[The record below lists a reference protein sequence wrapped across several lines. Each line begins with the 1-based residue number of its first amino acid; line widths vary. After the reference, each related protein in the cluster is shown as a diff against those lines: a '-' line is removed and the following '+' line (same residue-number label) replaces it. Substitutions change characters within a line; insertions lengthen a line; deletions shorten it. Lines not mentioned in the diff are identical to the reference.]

1 MHETPADLAAL
12 QHVLDRTYGRAGAHL
27 LEIHTDNA
35 RLSAEQVATRLQ
47 GMLVMV
53 VATVSADGRPFTGP
67 VDAFFYRGR
76 ICFGTSAE
84 ALRARHLDQR
94 PAVSVSYVEGE
105 ALTVTV
111 HGRAR
116 RMDLAGPDAGFEVV
130 ARAKYGE
137 TWDEW
142 MDDAPYFVVEPD
154 RMLAADMS
162 VHTAADT

>member
-12 QHVLDRTYGRAGAHL
+12 QDVLDRTYAAAGGHL
-27 LEIHTDNA
+27 LEIHTDEA
-35 RLSAEQVATRLQ
+35 RLSAAEVADRLS

-67 VDAFFYRGR
+67 VDAFLYRGR
-76 ICFGTSAE
+76 ICFGTSPE
-84 ALRARHLDQR
+84 ALRARHLERR

-105 ALTVTV
+105 AVTVTV
-111 HGRAR
+111 HGTAR
-116 RMDLAGPDAGFEVV
+116 RMDLAGADAGFGEV
-130 ARAKYGE
+130 ARAKYGD

-142 MDDAPYFVVEPD
+142 MHDAPYYAVEPD

-162 VHTAADT
+162 VHTTTST